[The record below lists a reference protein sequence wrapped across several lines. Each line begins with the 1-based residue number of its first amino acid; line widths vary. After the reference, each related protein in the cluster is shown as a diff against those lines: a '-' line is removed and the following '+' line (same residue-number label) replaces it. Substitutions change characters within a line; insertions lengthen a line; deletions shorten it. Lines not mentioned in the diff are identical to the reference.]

1 MSTAAFAALST
12 ATFKEWRRDKVGL
25 FFNFLFPLLF
35 LVIFGL
41 LFHGEQYD
49 GKSYVDIIGPGVMS
63 WAVANG
69 AVFGV
74 AYWLVGWRRSD
85 LLRLIRMTPTR
96 VSSVLSSRYLVCLG
110 SGVIQAAFF
119 LGFAALPFLGLHLT
133 VRSLLVVVPLIAGIT
148 AFAALGLLVGTYAPS
163 PDAGAAIAN
172 SIVLPMAFLSGV
184 FYPVEGM
191 PGWLQNVSQA
201 LPMRHLIEG
210 VSAAV
215 AGESLGQVLI
225 SSSVLIGF
233 AAFFAVFAGRL
244 FRWSNKD

>member
-1 MSTAAFAALST
+1 MSTATFTALST

-25 FFNFLFPLLF
+25 FFHFLFPLLF

-41 LFHGEQYD
+41 LFHGQEYE
-49 GKSYVDIIGPGVMS
+49 GKTYVDVIGPGVMS

-85 LLRLIRMTPTR
+85 LLRLIRMTPTG
-96 VSSVLSSRYLVCLG
+96 VSSVLSSRYLVSLG
-110 SGVIQAAFF
+110 SGVLQAIFF
-119 LGFAALPFLGLHLT
+119 LGFATLPFLGLHLT
-133 VRSLLVVVPLIAGIT
+133 WRSILVVVPLVAGIT
-148 AFAALGLLVGTYAPS
+148 VFFTLGLLVGTYAPS

-172 SIVLPMAFLSGV
+172 SIVLPMAFLSGT
-184 FYPVEGM
+184 FYPVAGM
-191 PGWLQNVSQA
+191 PHWLQTVSLA
-201 LPMRHLIEG
+201 FPMRHLIDG

-215 AGESLGQVLI
+215 SGEEMSEILI
-225 SSSVLIGF
+225 PTAIMFGF
-233 AAFFAVFAGRL
+233 ALVFALFAGRL